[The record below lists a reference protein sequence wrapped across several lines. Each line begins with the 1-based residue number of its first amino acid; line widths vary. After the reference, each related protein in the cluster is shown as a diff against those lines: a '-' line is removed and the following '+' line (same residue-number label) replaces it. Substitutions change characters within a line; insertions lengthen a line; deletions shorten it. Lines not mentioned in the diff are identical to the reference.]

1 MKRFALSLSLP
12 VLGALAFAIA
22 CSDATSP
29 DPHSALRPGT
39 PNPALQG
46 NLPPPPTRTAV
57 DVSVATTPTGGA
69 APLALTVNPPPI
81 SLNAVF
87 SGVYFA
93 NPSLESAA
101 AAGEVGDVSLL
112 TAAWLRL
119 DNKQTGVNSVSANAR
134 FQLTDQKSSG
144 HGTLIIYDGLGAPHT
159 VVIGAV
165 TWTTANQVC
174 DAASDLCAVISFEAT
189 IDGRAAQGTADAFGC
204 ELQIGEGGSQ
214 FYYCGPIP
222 D

>member
-12 VLGALAFAIA
+12 VLGALAFAMA

-57 DVSVATTPTGGA
+57 DVSVTSTTGGA
-69 APLALTVNPPPI
+69 APLAPTVNATLF
-81 SLNAVF
+81 LNAVF

-101 AAGEVGDVSLL
+101 AANDVGDLSLV

-134 FQLTDQKSSG
+134 FQLTDQKSTG
-144 HGTLIIYDGLGAPHT
+144 HGTLFISDGVVTHT

-165 TWTTANQVC
+165 TWDFSNPAC
-174 DAASDLCAVISFEAT
+174 DAIFVVCAHIRFDAT
-189 IDGRAAQGTADAFGC
+189 VDGNPGSGTADAFGC
-204 ELQIGEGGSQ
+204 ELRTDEGGNQ
-214 FYYCGPIP
+214 FYYCPIE

>member
-12 VLGALAFAIA
+12 VLGALAFAMA
-22 CSDATSP
+22 CSDTTSP

-57 DVSVATTPTGGA
+57 DVSVTTTGGA
-69 APLALTVNPPPI
+69 APLALTANIP
-81 SLNAVF
+81 LTLHAVF
-87 SGVYFA
+87 TGVYFA

-101 AAGEVGDVSLL
+101 AAGDVGDLSLL

-144 HGTLIIYDGLGAPHT
+144 HGTLFISDGVVTHT

-165 TWTTANQVC
+165 TWDFANPSC
-174 DAASDLCAVISFEAT
+174 DAIFLVCARIRFDATVDGNPAS
-189 IDGRAAQGTADAFGC
+189 GTADAFGC
-204 ELQIGEGGSQ
+204 ELQTGDGGQ
-214 FYYCGPIP
+214 FYYCPIGSEG
-222 D
+222 